1 MLLGK
6 VVTTVTI
13 SHMLDFIAILPSTER
28 KSLTVIAG
36 RDTWKIVIDAVNI
49 GIITRIKY

>member
-6 VVTTVTI
+6 VVTTLTI
-13 SHMLDFIAILPSTER
+13 SHMIDFIGILPSTDR
-28 KSLTVIAG
+28 KILRDIAG

-49 GIITRIKY
+49 GIITRII